1 MNQSWVWAAIPI
13 TAILAGVLSTW
24 IRARHGYPLDHRRG
38 RRRGLGRMDD
48 LEGHRPREI
57 DDLNAAVASRDALI
71 AKLEERVRVLE
82 RIATDKPAAL
92 RDEIERLRN

>member
-1 MNQSWVWAAIPI
+1 MTSN
-13 TAILAGVLSTW
+13 
-24 IRARHGYPLDHRRG
+24 
-38 RRRGLGRMDD
+38 
-48 LEGHRPREI
+48 GHRPREI
-57 DDLNAAVASRDALI
+57 DDLKAAVASRDALI